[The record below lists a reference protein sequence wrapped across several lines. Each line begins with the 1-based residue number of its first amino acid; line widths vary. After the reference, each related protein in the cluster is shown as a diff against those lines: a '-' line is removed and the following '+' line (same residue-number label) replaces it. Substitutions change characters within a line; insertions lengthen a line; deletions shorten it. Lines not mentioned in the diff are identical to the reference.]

1 LKYQVD
7 IAGERIE
14 LEVERGDGGP
24 SIRIA
29 DRSEPFDL
37 VRVGSSPVYSLILG
51 NRSYEISVHRRNGA
65 YEIVL
70 GGETYRATVMNER
83 AVRMAAA
90 SSLGGDGKA
99 GELIK
104 APMPGIVVG
113 ISVEAG
119 GVVSPGAGVV
129 TLEAMKMENELK
141 SGAGGVVKEVRVEV
155 GQGVAQGE
163 VLVVIE

>member
-1 LKYQVD
+1 VD
-7 IAGERIE
+7 IGGERIE
-14 LEVERGDGGP
+14 LEVERAEGGATIKIGGRP
-24 SIRIA
+24 
-29 DRSEPFDL
+29 EPFDL

-51 NRSYEISVHRRNGA
+51 SRSYEVSVHHRNGA

-90 SSLGGDGKA
+90 SGLGSDAGA
-99 GELIK
+99 GEFIR

-119 GVVSPGAGVV
+119 DAVSPGDGVV
-129 TLEAMKMENELK
+129 TLEAMKMENELR
-141 SGAGGVVKEVRVEV
+141 SAAGGVVKEIKVGI
-155 GQGVAQGE
+155 GQGVTQGE